1 MRKNLAA
8 AVLVLAFASCG
19 PDGATIAKFNT
30 LQVRND
36 ELSQQVTKLE
46 KRLDD
51 AEKQLVQQQQA
62 LQVLNDRLKT
72 AEASIDKLA
81 VQSVTH

>member
-1 MRKNLAA
+1 MAKRLAT
-8 AVLVLAFASCG
+8 VLVLLALGCG
-19 PDGATIAKFNT
+19 ADSKTTARLND
-30 LQVRND
+30 LQTRSDDLN
-36 ELSQQVTKLE
+36 QQVLKLE

-62 LQVLNDRLKT
+62 LQVMNERLKT
-72 AEASIDKLA
+72 AETSIDKLA